1 MSSSRH
7 EAGTESVLGASSGT
21 DPATAG
27 TPTVVSSPGLAS
39 RWPARRLVA
48 AGTVAALLLLA
59 VQLFVGWNPAGAPM
73 WTALNVITIA
83 LGSLALA
90 TFLPLPGHGRGLDVG
105 CTPCAAGGG
114 LLALA
119 GMWLAASSAYDGGN
133 ASLGVALAGAAL
145 VRRVTEPSSC
155 QT

>member
-1 MSSSRH
+1 MTNEDHGR
-7 EAGTESVLGASSGT
+7 AVGSVLDPGSGASR
-21 DPATAG
+21 PE
-27 TPTVVSSPGLAS
+27 TPVVHRPGLAG
-39 RWPARRLVA
+39 RWPTRRLVA
-48 AGTVAALLLLA
+48 AGAVAGLLAAA
-59 VQLFVGWNPAGAPM
+59 VQLFVGWNLTGAPT
-73 WTALNVITIA
+73 WAALTAITLV

-119 GMWLAASSAYDGGN
+119 GMWLAISSAYDGGN

-145 VRRVTEPSSC
+145 VRRVTEPTTC
-155 QT
+155 ET